1 MDINSFF
8 GKGLKNTVLVKANGG
23 FSHNGP
29 WQLVNNNTLLD
40 RWHIGDFS
48 SAEYTISIDLDN
60 NNKEI
65 VKCLVVANKSDA
77 KIQIYSRV
85 STNTQLVD
93 LTALIND
100 SYVDVIINPDSPKKA
115 GSKFIYTVQYFQN
128 QNPLVP

>member
-1 MDINSFF
+1 MDVGSFL
-8 GKGLKNTVLVKANGG
+8 GKGLKNTLLVKSNGG

-29 WQLVNNNTLLD
+29 WQLVNTNTVLD

-48 SAEYTISIDLDN
+48 SAEYTISVDLDS

-65 VKCLVVANKSDA
+65 LKCLVVANKSSA

-93 LTALIND
+93 LSALIND
-100 SYVDVIINPDSPKKA
+100 SYVDVLINPNTDKKA
-115 GSKFIYTVQYFQN
+115 GSKYIYTVQYFQN